1 MVFLVAGVSAFLT
14 WLTLTYSEFG
24 TMELVTATSAV
35 FLAVAGTLL
44 HYVFSC
50 MRRHCRHG
58 GGPEHRHGTAH

>member
-1 MVFLVAGVSAFLT
+1 
-14 WLTLTYSEFG
+14 
-24 TMELVTATSAV
+24 MELVTATSAV

-58 GGPEHRHGTAH
+58 GGPEHRHGTPH